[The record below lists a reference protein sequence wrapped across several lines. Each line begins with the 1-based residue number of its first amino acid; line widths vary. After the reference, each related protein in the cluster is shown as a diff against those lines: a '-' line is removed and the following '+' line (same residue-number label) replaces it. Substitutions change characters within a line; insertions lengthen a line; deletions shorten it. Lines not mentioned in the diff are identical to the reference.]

1 MTTELFKLTL
11 AFRGLSDEDE
21 EEPGVEDPGT
31 LDDDDD
37 EDDDADVSVDTNTD
51 DDADSMLEG

>member
-21 EEPGVEDPGT
+21 EEAGVEDPGT
-31 LDDDDD
+31 LDDE
-37 EDDDADVSVDTNTD
+37 EDDDAD
-51 DDADSMLEG
+51 DADTSAPADDEEADSTLEG

>member
-1 MTTELFKLTL
+1 MSTELFKLTL

-21 EEPGVEDPGT
+21 EDTGIDDPET

-37 EDDDADVSVDTNTD
+37 DDEDLALGSDDGDDDAEV
-51 DDADSMLEG
+51 LEE